1 MSCLL
6 HPFGSLEPGPD
17 NRGTC
22 YHIVPLSWCNPATSS
37 TLENTKLVLA
47 FAACFGVGAAIRGY
61 LTSGSKY
68 PLPPSPTTWGLWG
81 HVLPYHRS
89 YLTVEKWIEELGPV
103 ISFRSGTRRIVI
115 IGRQKKCLAA
125 DSPSPFHTLGKRLHH
140 MRRALHLHLGPRSLE
155 QHELIQLSYAK
166 DMVMD
171 IIDDPSNFQNHTLTF
186 VSSVIMKVAY
196 GKNTRTFAGDLELKD
211 ARQRIEELGKSQRP
225 GAYLVDSIPWLRYI
239 PWYGKDL
246 REGFE
251 RGRKIYTAS
260 AQSRETSTSTYRLV
274 ILSMMPDPVPQQRNE
289 DIGPSFAKYMLE
301 TEHSYPFTELER
313 AWLVGSLLLAS
324 NTTAA
329 ALCTVLM
336 VAALFPEEQAKVQ
349 AEFDAV
355 IGRNRGSFIPI
366 AVLSSN
372 DVSTTVPT
380 FADENSLP
388 LLRAFIAECQRW
400 RPSAAEVYKVHTVG
414 LAHQTTK
421 DENYC
426 IPAGTTVFGNHWAI
440 SRDPDVFPDPHA
452 FKPERWLNDQG
463 GLRKDHKFY
472 TFGFGRRVCPA
483 QHLVPRSV
491 FIHSLLVLW
500 AFRMTLDPTKPAD
513 DMGYMI
519 GVVPDI
525 QPCTVQFESRVPE
538 SALRRMMQKDPE
550 VA

>member
-1 MSCLL
+1 MLQVPDL
-6 HPFGSLEPGPD
+6 H
-17 NRGTC
+17 
-22 YHIVPLSWCNPATSS
+22 V
-37 TLENTKLVLA
+37 LENTKLVLA

-115 IGRQKKCLAA
+115 IGRQKAA
-125 DSPSPFHTLGKRLHH
+125 IDILEKQGGATSDRPSMYSTSEMLSGGQSIAFSHAGERLHH

-251 RGRKIYTAS
+251 RGRKIYTA
-260 AQSRETSTSTYRLV
+260 QLNRVKHQL
-274 ILSMMPDPVPQQRNE
+274 QRNE

-355 IGRNRGSFIPI
+355 IGRNR
-366 AVLSSN
+366 
-372 DVSTTVPT
+372 VPT

-400 RPSAAEVYKVHTVG
+400 RPSAAEG

-421 DENYC
+421 DVIWENYC